1 MDDILK
7 VVLDFVL
14 RDLLLSPGEREKKRL
29 MKLAKRGNSPF
40 GDRVVCML
48 YVLGYGVLL
57 FGSIWG
63 GAAVSGFREFTVL
76 GYGVFFL
83 SGTLVLEILL
93 LLYSLVVKRSAYH
106 VLAVS
111 AIKRDRDGRVIR
123 YQSLRWR
130 WFLRAW
136 GVLFLLIA
144 LCR

>member
-63 GAAVSGFREFTVL
+63 GRCRFRIPGIHSVGLWSFLFVGYAGAGKSASADSFVQVNGTVL
-76 GYGVFFL
+76 RKYGSV
-83 SGTLVLEILL
+83 
-93 LLYSLVVKRSAYH
+93 
-106 VLAVS
+106 
-111 AIKRDRDGRVIR
+111 
-123 YQSLRWR
+123 
-130 WFLRAW
+130 
-136 GVLFLLIA
+136 
-144 LCR
+144 